1 MFGKLNHLAIT
12 TDHYAVLGMF
22 YRAVFGMKV
31 SGDTAREMSAISVGD
46 GYVGMT
52 LIPRRGGRKAG
63 LDHFGIEVEDLDKV
77 RAKVTKK
84 YPDIEIVKRPG
95 NRPFA
100 SYSAHDPAGNYFDLS
115 QQGHENRAEVYAKGG
130 WKQDNT
136 ISHFALRARQ
146 ADRMAE
152 FYADVFELEARNVPG
167 ETGSHHLTDGRVTLA
182 ILPWKISAFDGA
194 GIEQPAMDHIG
205 FRVPSLDAF
214 KKNLA
219 EVEKQN
225 LQIRAKPIDFDSEGV
240 ARLKLLA
247 KCPHGSYQLA
257 DPDGTLIDVA
267 EDH

>member
-12 TDHYAVLGMF
+12 TDHYATIGMF
-22 YRAVFGMKV
+22 YRAVFGMTV

-52 LIPRRGGRKAG
+52 IIPRRGGRKAG

-77 RAKVTKK
+77 RDKVARK

-115 QQGHENRAEVYAKGG
+115 QQGHENRAEVYAKGE

-136 ISHFALRARQ
+136 ISHFALRARE
-146 ADRMAE
+146 AE
-152 FYADVFELEARNVPG
+152 RIANFYSDVFELEARNVPSEEG
-167 ETGSHHLTDGRVTLA
+167 GWHLTDGRVTLS
-182 ILPWKISAFDGA
+182 IVPWKISSFNGA

-205 FRVPSLDAF
+205 FRVPSIDGF

-225 LQIRAKPIDFDSEGV
+225 LQLRAKPLDFDSEGV

-247 KCPHGSYQLA
+247 KCPHGSLQLA

>member
-1 MFGKLNHLAIT
+1 
-12 TDHYAVLGMF
+12 
-22 YRAVFGMKV
+22 
-31 SGDTAREMSAISVGD
+31 VGD

-52 LIPRRGGRKAG
+52 IIPRRGGRKAG
-63 LDHFGIEVEDLDKV
+63 LDHFGIEVEDLEKV
-77 RAKVTKK
+77 RAKVAQK

-115 QQGHENRAEVYAKGG
+115 QQGHENRAEVYAQGE

-136 ISHFALRARQ
+136 ISHFALRARE
-146 ADRMAE
+146 AE
-152 FYADVFELEARNVPG
+152 RLANFYTDVFELEARNVPSEEG
-167 ETGSHHLTDGRVTLA
+167 GYHLTDGRVTLA
-182 ILPWKISAFDGA
+182 ILPWKISAFNGA

-205 FRVPSLDAF
+205 FRVPSMDGF

-225 LQIRAKPIDFDSEGV
+225 LQLRAKPIDFDSEGV

-247 KCPHGSYQLA
+247 KCPHGRFQLA